1 MWDKE
6 ELHDFDSDNEY
17 STLAVLAIAGI
28 AIVILLMMV
37 S

>member
-6 ELHDFDSDNEY
+6 DLHDFDSDNEY
-17 STLAVLAIAGI
+17 LTLAALAIAGI